1 MNIHPTAI
9 VSPDVNIGEGATI
22 GAYSVIGRQ
31 VRIGS
36 NTAIAS
42 HVVIEAGTEIG
53 ENCQISQ
60 FSCIGGVPQ
69 DLKFKGEITRVVIGN
84 FNNIREFVTINRAT
98 VDDIGVTMIGDHNLI
113 MAYCHVAH
121 NCHLANNIVL
131 ANGTNL
137 AGHVIIEDYAVVG
150 GLTGVHQFTHIGAH
164 SMIGGA
170 SAVNKD
176 VPPYVTAS
184 GNHAR
189 LYGLNLIGMKRR
201 GFSAEVLQAL
211 KDSYRIIFRSS
222 MLLSQAIAQVRN
234 DVPDFVE
241 VRHFLDFIQKSKR
254 GVCR

>member
-9 VSPDVNIGEGATI
+9 VSPDVNIGKGATI

-36 NTAIAS
+36 NTAISS

>member
-1 MNIHPTAI
+1 MKIHPTAI
-9 VSPDVNIGEGATI
+9 ISPDAVIGEGSSI
-22 GAYSVIGRQ
+22 GPFSIIGRQ

-36 NTAIAS
+36 NTAISS

-60 FSCIGGVPQ
+60 YSCIGGVPQ
-69 DLKFKGEITRVVIGN
+69 DLKFRGEVTKVVIGN

-98 VDDIGVTMIGDHNLI
+98 CEDIGVTMIGDHNLI

-121 NCHLANNIVL
+121 NCLLKNNIVL

-137 AGHVIIEDYAVVG
+137 AGHVVIEDYAVVG

-184 GNHAR
+184 GNHAK
-189 LYGLNLIGMKRR
+189 LYGLNMIGMKRR
-201 GFSAEVLQAL
+201 GFSDEVQQAL

-222 MLLSQAIAQVRN
+222 LLLSVAVDQVRKN
-234 DVPDFVE
+234 VPDFAE
-241 VRHFLDFIQKSKR
+241 VRHFLDFIQQSKR

>member
-1 MNIHPTAI
+1 MKIHPTAI
-9 VSPDVNIGEGATI
+9 VSPDAVIGEGSSI
-22 GAYSVIGRQ
+22 GAYAIIGRQ

-42 HVVIEAGTEIG
+42 HVVIEDGTEIG

-60 FSCIGGVPQ
+60 YSCIGGVPQ
-69 DLKFKGEITRVVIGN
+69 DLKFRGEITKVVIGN

-98 VDDIGVTMIGDHNLI
+98 CEDIGVTMIGDHNLI

-121 NCHLANNIVL
+121 NCLLRNNIVL

-137 AGHVIIEDYAVVG
+137 AGHVIVEDYAVVG

-176 VPPYVTAS
+176 IPPYVTAS
-184 GNHAR
+184 GNHAK

-222 MLLSQAIAQVRN
+222 LLLSQAVDRVRT
-234 DVPDFVE
+234 DVPDFLE
-241 VRHFLDFIQKSKR
+241 VRHFIDFIQQSKR

>member
-1 MNIHPTAI
+1 MKIHPTAI
-9 VSPDVNIGEGATI
+9 VSPDAIIGEGSSI
-22 GAYSVIGRQ
+22 GAFSIIGRQ

-36 NTAIAS
+36 NTALAS
-42 HVVIEAGTEIG
+42 HVVIEDRTEIG

-60 FSCIGGVPQ
+60 YSCIGGVPQ
-69 DLKFKGEITRVVIGN
+69 DLKFRGEVTKVVIGN

-98 VDDIGVTMIGDHNLI
+98 CEDIGVTMIGDHNLI

-121 NCHLANNIVL
+121 NCLLKNNIVL

-137 AGHVIIEDYAVVG
+137 AGHVIVEDYAVVG
-150 GLTGVHQFTHIGAH
+150 GLTGVHQFTHIGTH

-184 GNHAR
+184 GNHAK
-189 LYGLNLIGMKRR
+189 LYGLNLIGLKRR

-222 MLLSQAIAQVRN
+222 LLLSQAVDRVRT
-234 DVPDFVE
+234 DVPDIAE
-241 VRHFLDFIQKSKR
+241 VRHFLDFIQQSKR

>member
-36 NTAIAS
+36 NTAISS

>member
-1 MNIHPTAI
+1 MKIHPTAI
-9 VSPDVNIGEGATI
+9 VSPDANIGEGATI
-22 GAYSVIGRQ
+22 GAYSIIGRQ

-36 NTAIAS
+36 NTAISS
-42 HVVIEAGTEIG
+42 HVVIEDGTEIG

-60 FSCIGGVPQ
+60 FSSIGGVPQ
-69 DLKFKGEITRVVIGN
+69 DLKFKGEITKVVIGN
-84 FNNIREFVTINRAT
+84 FNNIREFVSINRAT
-98 VDDIGVTMIGDHNLI
+98 CEDIGVTMIGDHNLI

-121 NCHLANNIVL
+121 NCHLRNNIVL

-137 AGHVIIEDYAVVG
+137 AGHVIVEDYAVVG

-164 SMIGGA
+164 SMIGG
-170 SAVNKD
+170 
-176 VPPYVTAS
+176 
-184 GNHAR
+184 
-189 LYGLNLIGMKRR
+189 
-201 GFSAEVLQAL
+201 FSAETLQAL

-222 MLLSQAIAQVRN
+222 LLLSQAIDQVRR

>member
-1 MNIHPTAI
+1 MKIHPTAI
-9 VSPDVNIGEGATI
+9 VSPDAYIGEGATI
-22 GAYSVIGRQ
+22 GPYSIIGRQ
-31 VRIGS
+31 VRIGCS
-36 NTAIAS
+36 TAISS
-42 HVVIEAGTEIG
+42 HVVIEDGTEIG
-53 ENCQISQ
+53 ENCQIAQ
-60 FSCIGGVPQ
+60 YSCIGGVPQ
-69 DLKFKGEITRVVIGN
+69 DLKFKGEITKVVIGN

-98 VDDIGVTMIGDHNLI
+98 REDIGVTMVGDHNLI

-121 NCHLANNIVL
+121 NCHLKNNIVL
-131 ANGTNL
+131 ANGTHL
-137 AGHVIIEDYAVVG
+137 AGHVIVEDYAVVG

-201 GFSAEVLQAL
+201 GFSAEVLRAL
-211 KDSYRIIFRSS
+211 KDTYRIIFRSS
-222 MLLSQAIAQVRN
+222 LLLSQAFDQVRT
-234 DVPDFVE
+234 DVPDFIE
-241 VRHFLDFIQKSKR
+241 VRNFLDFIQQSKR

>member
-9 VSPDVNIGEGATI
+9 VSPDAVIGEGSSI
-22 GAYSVIGRQ
+22 GAYSIIGRQ
-31 VRIGS
+31 VRLGS
-36 NTAIAS
+36 NTNISS
-42 HVVIEAGTEIG
+42 HVVIEDGTEIG

-60 FSCIGGVPQ
+60 YSCIGGAPQ
-69 DLKFKGEITRVVIGN
+69 DLKFRGEVTKVVIGN

-98 VDDIGVTMIGDHNLI
+98 CEDIGVTMIGDHNLI

-121 NCHLANNIVL
+121 NCLLRNNIVL

-137 AGHVIIEDYAVVG
+137 AGHVIVEDFAVVG

-201 GFSAEVLQAL
+201 GFSVEVLQAL

-222 MLLSQAIAQVRN
+222 LLLSQAVDRVRT
-234 DVPDFVE
+234 DVPDLLE
-241 VRHFLDFIQKSKR
+241 VRHFLDFIQQSKR

>member
-1 MNIHPTAI
+1 MKIHPTAI
-9 VSPDVNIGEGATI
+9 VSPDANIGEGATI
-22 GAYSVIGRQ
+22 GAYSIIGRQ

-42 HVVIEAGTEIG
+42 HVVIEDGTEIG
-53 ENCQISQ
+53 EKCQVSQ

-98 VDDIGVTMIGDHNLI
+98 IDDIGVTLIGDHNLI

-121 NCHLANNIVL
+121 NCNLANNIVL

-137 AGHVIIEDYAVVG
+137 AGHVIVEDYAVVG

-184 GNHAR
+184 GNHAK

-201 GFSAEVLQAL
+201 GFSTEVLQAL

-234 DVPDFVE
+234 DVPDFAE

>member
-1 MNIHPTAI
+1 MKIHPTAI
-9 VSPDVNIGEGATI
+9 VSPDAVIGDGSSI
-22 GAYSVIGRQ
+22 GAFSIIGRQ

-36 NTAIAS
+36 NTEISS
-42 HVVIEAGTEIG
+42 HVVIEDGTEIG

-60 FSCIGGVPQ
+60 YSCIGGVPQ
-69 DLKFKGEITRVVIGN
+69 DLKFRGEVTKVVIGN

-98 VDDIGVTMIGDHNLI
+98 CEDIGVTMIGDHNLI

-121 NCHLANNIVL
+121 NCLLRNNIVL

-137 AGHVIIEDYAVVG
+137 AGHVIVEDYAVVG

-184 GNHAR
+184 GNHAK

-222 MLLSQAIAQVRN
+222 LLLSQAVDQVRTG
-234 DVPDFVE
+234 VPDFLE
-241 VRHFLDFIQKSKR
+241 VRHFLDFIQQSKR

>member
-1 MNIHPTAI
+1 MKIHPTAI
-9 VSPDVNIGEGATI
+9 VSPDANIGEGATI
-22 GAYSVIGRQ
+22 GAYSIIGRQ

-36 NTAIAS
+36 NTAISS
-42 HVVIEAGTEIG
+42 HVVIEDGTEIG

-60 FSCIGGVPQ
+60 FSSIGGVPQ
-69 DLKFKGEITRVVIGN
+69 DLKFKGEITKVVIGN
-84 FNNIREFVTINRAT
+84 FNNIREFVSINRAT
-98 VDDIGVTMIGDHNLI
+98 CEDIGVTMIGDHNLI

-121 NCHLANNIVL
+121 NCHLRNNIVL

-137 AGHVIIEDYAVVG
+137 AGHVIVEDYAVVG

-184 GNHAR
+184 GNHAK

-201 GFSAEVLQAL
+201 GFSAETLQAL

-222 MLLSQAIAQVRN
+222 LLLSQAIDQVRR